1 MERKTSE
8 NDFVEIESMRN
19 EYEAMG
25 EMLDNQVI
33 MSDDN
38 IKEKSKESLR
48 HVTKWYRNQWT
59 SNLLGGLGFILLL
72 CGDKTFFPGGVMV
85 ALIVILMF
93 KAVFYFVVERILAG
107 VRVMNRDMVSSARK
121 INRIKRLSIIGDIVS
136 YALFIPLI
144 ILLSL
149 QFHLNTWGDII
160 LSVTVLVLAVIAVKE
175 TFLRN
180 KHLDEIINSPD
191 AGEVK

>member
-1 MERKTSE
+1 
-8 NDFVEIESMRN
+8 
-19 EYEAMG
+19 
-25 EMLDNQVI
+25 
-33 MSDDN
+33 
-38 IKEKSKESLR
+38 
-48 HVTKWYRNQWT
+48 
-59 SNLLGGLGFILLL
+59 
-72 CGDKTFFPGGVMV
+72 MV

-160 LSVTVLVLAVIAVKE
+160 LSVTVLVLAAIAIKE
-175 TFLRN
+175 TCLRN
-180 KHLDEIINSPD
+180 KYFDDIINIPD
-191 AGEVK
+191 TGDVE